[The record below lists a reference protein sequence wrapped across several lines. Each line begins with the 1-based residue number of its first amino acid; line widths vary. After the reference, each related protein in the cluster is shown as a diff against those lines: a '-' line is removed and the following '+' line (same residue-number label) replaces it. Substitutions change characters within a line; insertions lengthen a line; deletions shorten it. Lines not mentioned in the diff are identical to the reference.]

1 MTIGADGEEH
11 QHAYW
16 NMLTATG
23 NPIDAS
29 PQEAH
34 RLVGER
40 LRDSVAAHMIS
51 DVPVGAFLSGGIDS
65 SAIVALM
72 REAGHTPRTF
82 SVGFTEDAFDESPH
96 SDLIARLY
104 RTEHTHIPLS
114 GQDLLDQLPGVL
126 GAMDQPTGDGVNTY
140 VVAAAVRNRGI
151 VVAQSGLG
159 GDEVFGGYPSFT
171 RLAQVADLA
180 RLWGKSPEALRSLA
194 AGAVR
199 TLGRSSVQASK
210 VAAVMES
217 DGTISSMYP
226 PMRQLLTVE
235 QRLALMDT
243 TLLESIEDRT
253 DPYERYLGA
262 AFADHPQATLFDR
275 VSFAEAQTYM
285 HDVLLRDTDQM
296 SMAHG
301 LEARVPLLDHL
312 LVELVMALPDSVK
325 QPGNVPKRLLVE
337 SLGGLLPDSIVKRP
351 KRGFTLPFD
360 PWMRGPLR
368 SFCEE
373 RLGDRGLSGRGIF
386 KPAQIQSLWDSFL
399 SGGHDVSWAR
409 LWILVVLDSWLD
421 RHGLL
426 TA

>member
-1 MTIGADGEEH
+1 
-11 QHAYW
+11 
-16 NMLTATG
+16 
-23 NPIDAS
+23 
-29 PQEAH
+29 
-34 RLVGER
+34 
-40 LRDSVAAHMIS
+40 
-51 DVPVGAFLSGGIDS
+51 
-65 SAIVALM
+65 
-72 REAGHTPRTF
+72 
-82 SVGFTEDAFDESPH
+82 
-96 SDLIARLY
+96 
-104 RTEHTHIPLS
+104 
-114 GQDLLDQLPGVL
+114 
-126 GAMDQPTGDGVNTY
+126 
-140 VVAAAVRNRGI
+140 
-151 VVAQSGLG
+151 
-159 GDEVFGGYPSFT
+159 
-171 RLAQVADLA
+171 
-180 RLWGKSPEALRSLA
+180 
-194 AGAVR
+194 
-199 TLGRSSVQASK
+199 
-210 VAAVMES
+210 
-217 DGTISSMYP
+217 
-226 PMRQLLTVE
+226 
-235 QRLALMDT
+235 MDT